1 MKDQKIEIKSLFT
14 DWHEVS
20 EEQARRYVRHLLRSL
35 PMIAKDK
42 KTEWIEQNRL
52 RGITVNELQI

>member
-1 MKDQKIEIKSLFT
+1 MKIEIKSLFT

-20 EEQARRYVRHLLRSL
+20 KEQAKRYVSHLFRNL
-35 PMIAKDK
+35 PMIPQGK
-42 KTEWIEQNRL
+42 KTEWIEKNRL

>member
-1 MKDQKIEIKSLFT
+1 MKIEIKSLFT

-20 EEQARRYVRHLLRSL
+20 IEEAKVYVNWLLKNL
-35 PMIAKDK
+35 QMIPQGEK
-42 KTEWIEQNRL
+42 KEWIEKNRL